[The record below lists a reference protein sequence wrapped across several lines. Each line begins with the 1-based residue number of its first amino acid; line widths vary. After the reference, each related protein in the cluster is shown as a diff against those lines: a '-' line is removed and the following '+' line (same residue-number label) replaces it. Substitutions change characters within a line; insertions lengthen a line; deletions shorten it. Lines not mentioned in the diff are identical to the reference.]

1 MDVFSGQGL
10 VITIMI
16 VLTAEASKRF
26 GLTKV
31 GSVLFSFVIAVALLK
46 LFQIE
51 SLQSQILIDGVP
63 GVL

>member
-1 MDVFSGQGL
+1 MSVFSDQGL
-10 VITIMI
+10 AITIMI
-16 VLTAEASKRF
+16 VLTATASEKF

-31 GSVLFSFVIAVALLK
+31 GSVIFSFVIAVALLK

-51 SLQSQILIDGVP
+51 SLQAQVLIDGVP